1 MAGYDYEN
9 LLSKNASADME
20 QGIVPHYN
28 IPIPITLLRQY
39 LKPRTWHHVGA
50 NFIKEP
56 FYSEEEALQTFGI
69 AEATSYPANQK
80 AVDALARFNHE
91 IDPPAPRQKT
101 AYIPF
106 QASDTAPG
114 IIPSEY
120 PYDINGRWS
129 KPEHVRERYRL
140 PLVDLTTETTTHPYI
155 ELQIDG
161 KPVYLANARLE
172 KLKSGYW
179 RIAGVFIRYSKDL
192 KVKKS
197 LYLEAMK
204 TNSQLVVFEQ
214 PLMGLA
220 EPFTPTVKL
229 IPDEYPYDI
238 KGIWRCMDLH
248 RNDKYSGLPV
258 KDQVVEIINRTN
270 IALNY
275 AKKGKEP
282 KRLEHKA
289 VKVEFLQ
296 SGYIKIHNQF
306 IRRRE
311 DIEFI

>member
-9 LLSKNASADME
+9 LLSKNARADIE
-20 QGIVPHYN
+20 QGIVPHYD
-28 IPIPITLLRQY
+28 IPIPINLLRTY

-50 NFIKEP
+50 NFIMEP

-69 AEATSYPANQK
+69 TEATSYAPNPK
-80 AVDALARFNHE
+80 AIDALARFHHE
-91 IDPPAPRQKT
+91 IEPPAPRQKT

-106 QASDTAPG
+106 QASDTAQG
-114 IIPSEY
+114 NIPTEY

-129 KPEHVRERYRL
+129 KPEHVRERHRL

-161 KPVYLANARLE
+161 RPVCLANARLE
-172 KLKSGYW
+172 KLQSGYC
-179 RIAGVFIRYSKDL
+179 RIAGVFIRYSKDF

-204 TNSQLVVFEQ
+204 TKNPVVVFEQ

-238 KGIWRCMDLH
+238 KGIWRCMDLN
-248 RNDKYSGLPV
+248 RNKKYSELPV
-258 KDQVVEIINRTN
+258 TDQVVETITRKDV
-270 IALNY
+270 ALNY
-275 AKKGKEP
+275 EKKGKKP
-282 KRLEHKA
+282 KRLELKA
-289 VKVEFLQ
+289 VKIEFLQ

-306 IRRRE
+306 IRRKE